1 MRRKVKDLKDTNN
14 LKMLK
19 NFKLVRSIYDSM
31 QTGNYEKSAFSYI
44 ESLHTLKN
52 YLSLRQQ

>member
-1 MRRKVKDLKDTNN
+1 MRRKAKDLKNTDN
-14 LKMLK
+14 LQMLK
-19 NFKLVRSIYDSM
+19 NFKLVRSIYESM
-31 QTGNYEKSAFSYI
+31 HTGNYEKAAFSYI